1 MLYDALMQKL
11 SSAPFGN
18 LPANPI
24 SLLHPGREKFQSL
37 NAQEQVSF
45 LTNLLLYFQRGGS
58 NGTDLTAIG
67 GSKKSGTKLL
77 NASLSNWKKIYHDV
91 RIVDSSPAG
100 LSETLSENLLE
111 LL

>member
-1 MLYDALMQKL
+1 MLYDAMTQKL
-11 SSAPFGN
+11 SSAPFRN

-24 SLLHPGREKFQSL
+24 NFLHTGREKFQTL
-37 NAQEQVSF
+37 TIQEQISF
-45 LTNLLLYFQRGGS
+45 LSNLLLYFQRGGS
-58 NGTDLTAIG
+58 NGTDLSAIG

-77 NASLSNWKKIYHDV
+77 NASLSNWKKTYHDA